1 MQEQGTYSRCGQPPK
16 DCRCV
21 EEKQQ
26 TKRQKAGTG
35 WVKKE
40 RCGIVMG
47 KMVFMFPGQGA
58 QYAGMGK
65 DFYEKESMAKQVFDK
80 ASHITGL
87 DVAAICF
94 EENDRLSVT
103 EYTQIAMV
111 TVEVAILKVLEERGV
126 SAQAAAGLSLGEYG
140 AIVAAGAMRADT
152 AFAIVRRRGVYMQE
166 AVPTGGAMAAV
177 LGLSAEAIEETCTQT
192 EGIVSVANYNCPG
205 QIVITGE
212 AEAVSRAGEEL
223 KRKGAKRVMP
233 LKVSGPFHSQ
243 MLTGAGERL
252 RKDLDRAQLL
262 DFSIPYVANLTADY
276 VRSTENIRELLEKQ
290 ISSPVRWQQSVER
303 LLADGFDTFVEIGPG
318 RTLSSFVKKIKAQ
331 HTEGGEITVVNV
343 DKYEDLENSMEVL
356 KNA

>member
-1 MQEQGTYSRCGQPPK
+1 
-16 DCRCV
+16 
-21 EEKQQ
+21 
-26 TKRQKAGTG
+26 
-35 WVKKE
+35 
-40 RCGIVMG
+40 MG

-65 DFYEKESMAKQVFDK
+65 DFYEKESTAKEVFDK

-177 LGLSAEAIEETCTQT
+177 LGLPDETVEAACREAG
-192 EGIVSVANYNCPG
+192 GIVLPVNYNSPG
-205 QIVITGE
+205 QLVI
-212 AEAVSRAGEEL
+212 AGERSAVEAASAAC
-223 KRKGAKRVMP
+223 KAAGARRVMP
-233 LKVSGPFHSQ
+233 LAVSGAFHTPMMQ
-243 MLTGAGERL
+243 AAAAQLRAFVEGLTFQQPKMPIYTNLTGERL
-252 RKDLDRAQLL
+252 SVKEMPLH
-262 DFSIPYVANLTADY
+262 
-276 VRSTENIRELLEKQ
+276 LEKHMV
-290 ISSPVRWQQSVER
+290 SPVRWTT
-303 LLADGFDTFVEIGPG
+303 LFNNAIADGFTSGCEIGPG
-318 RTLSSFVKKIKAQ
+318 KTLTGFARKINPEFRAVPVETFEQ
-331 HTEGGEITVVNV
+331 AAAAAG
-343 DKYEDLENSMEVL
+343 
-356 KNA
+356 